1 MFKFIL
7 LLTILY
13 LSHGYR
19 FIPQKKFHCS
29 LFKSNLHLKAIKTY
43 ISKKYNKSSFKLNS
57 FISSDD
63 RWTLWAV
70 ASSAASIGLQLEKY
84 TKFGK
89 SLSGPV
95 CAMLVTAILT
105 NIGVLP
111 SSGSIHLV
119 SLQSNVV
126 KIATPL
132 LLLGANL
139 NKIIS
144 STGNLLKAFL
154 FGTLGT
160 ILGSTVG
167 YGLLSS
173 FLPLLG
179 TPNDSWKICAAISA
193 KNIGG
198 GLNFMSVVDTF
209 SPISP
214 NVIGLALAVDNFL
227 GLLYFPLIS
236 WLGRYHENVN
246 TKISSA
252 TTIGMINNNND
263 TNDINHDK
271 EIEDFLSA
279 LSLSLIIAACSEY
292 LSKNKILGNISPIPI
307 STLITLFLASTIIP
321 NINNSTTII
330 AAGICHYFIVSILIY
345 YIIFINIYLIF

>member
-1 MFKFIL
+1 MYKFIL

-13 LSHGYR
+13 LCHGYR
-19 FIPQKKFHCS
+19 FIPQIKFHDD
-29 LFKSNLHLKAIKTY
+29 LLKSNLHVKVSNIH
-43 ISKKYNKSSFKLNS
+43 ISKKFNKSSFKLNS
-57 FISSDD
+57 LISSDD

-139 NKIIS
+139 NIIIN
-144 STGNLLKAFL
+144 STGNLLKSFL

-160 ILGSTVG
+160 VLGSTIG

-173 FLPLLG
+173 FLPLIG
-179 TPNDSWKICAAISA
+179 APNDSWKICAAISA

-209 SPISP
+209 SPISA

-236 WLGRYHENVN
+236 WLGRNHENVN
-246 TKISSA
+246 IKLSST
-252 TTIGMINNNND
+252 TTIGINNNN
-263 TNDINHDK
+263 NNNNNSNNIINQDK

-279 LSLSLIIAACSEY
+279 LSLSLVIAACGEY
-292 LSKNKILGNISPIPI
+292 LSKNKVLGNISPIPI
-307 STLITLFLASTIIP
+307 STIITLFLASTIIP
-321 NINNSTTII
+321 KINNNTTII
-330 AAGICHYFIVSILIY
+330 AAGMHYF
-345 YIIFINIYLIF
+345 